1 MEKKRKNCVIV
12 LGGSLLAIWL
22 MMVILITILVAQHF
36 TDILSYQM
44 EKQAGDILNWH
55 DFKGYYEV
63 EQNEETIFEREEKNP
78 GFMEH
83 TMRKMIDFADEF
95 SVHSHFR
102 TDHFGQNM
110 NLLREKGLPVQS
122 AVVFFDESEN
132 AILEGGDY
140 EEEAVQYLEKEYQS
154 LLDLLINRGADVSP
168 GIVDSQQVDLGQVLI
183 FDRNALYKK
192 KVEDDKWETTK
203 PDITVTIVFM
213 AKPLELAV
221 ERLLHIYLIT
231 LCVVL
236 IVWIYLWMIMRKRWG
251 FGEIL

>member
-1 MEKKRKNCVIV
+1 MEKKRKNCVIT

-83 TMRKMIDFADEF
+83 TMRKMIDFADE
-95 SVHSHFR
+95 SSAYSHFR
-102 TDHFGQNM
+102 TDNFGQNM
-110 NLLREKGLPVQS
+110 NLLREKGLPMQS
-122 AVVFFDESEN
+122 AVVFYDANEN
-132 AILEGGDY
+132 VILEGGDY
-140 EEEAVQYLEKEYQS
+140 EEESVQYLEKEYPS
-154 LLDLLINRGADVSP
+154 LLDLLISKGADVSP
-168 GIVDSQQVDLGQVLI
+168 GIIDSQQVDLGQILI
-183 FDRNALYKK
+183 FDRNALYKE
-192 KVEDDKWETTK
+192 KVEDDQWETTK
-203 PDITVTIVFM
+203 PDITATIVFI

-221 ERLLHIYLIT
+221 ERLMHIYLIT

-236 IVWIYLWMIMRKRWG
+236 IVWIYLCKEMKSI
-251 FGEIL
+251 I